1 MKQRIRAYIS
11 FLALSMLVFNMI
23 PHKVSAASNNELIYP
38 LKQISKLEC
47 RFEEFDTL
55 SSNCKQDL
63 PILKTKDYSKY
74 AVKNDWYNDYT
85 RLYTVLWGSSYKYGW
100 DVWNGGH
107 QWTDIATAK
116 WTPVYTIADGKV
128 ITVWNDAGWGKHV
141 SVEHTIKGTKVI
153 SNYAHLSKITVNKGE
168 KIEVGEKI
176 GEVWSTGNSTWNH
189 LHFQIDLPS
198 TFHPYYYDW
207 NACPFSYYEITEK
220 WVCFD
225 ELKKHTFDPLA
236 FLESN
241 GWIIDE
247 VSISSSSSTTSKVS
261 SSTNSSVS
269 TSSSVF
275 NTTVYYGYGSESDV
289 RAVQRIYKDLGYY
302 DGKINWDFEDVEQSI
317 IDYQLASGVLSS
329 RSDDGAWWFGPKTRA
344 QTKIDYEDYE
354 NNKPTRKV
362 WFEEGE
368 EVIVTQNVEKVERA
382 NLMTREERE
391 AQEMAEFLK
400 TYNIDI
406 ENSPSQLQVGQSE
419 TSLFTIQNR
428 KGKWFKW
435 NTPGSVNF
443 KYDSSKISIFPE
455 TFFNFRDGEREIEVT
470 WKSSGHTTVEVRI
483 GEVIVDTFSVTV
495 GKSWQKPWVQSANIY
510 TDKSATLWEEK
521 RWVVL
526 MKDGYSN
533 KLVKTKY
540 SGSFTLSSD
549 DNVEYCVKRWKLKDI
564 KEIYQRDCFADEYT
578 SKVEFDYSDTIE
590 GLLIFNYRALDDRA
604 DLEVKTTSG
613 KSLTTKSVAVTH
625 PKNLKTSYAYYDEV
639 MTTLMSWVTDGID
652 RWYFLEDRE
661 LTKYDAKRWLLS
673 AMEENGASE
682 QEKKYLQEIEM
693 SKYEKVTRKEFLILA
708 YTYLW
713 DDWDTWYAQ
722 VAEYKDMEEEDEKL
736 VGAVLW
742 NNYKWK
748 DNFWEK
754 YFQPDKRITRGEAAY
769 MLTQTL
775 EMKANGLVV
784 RN

>member
-1 MKQRIRAYIS
+1 
-11 FLALSMLVFNMI
+11 
-23 PHKVSAASNNELIYP
+23 
-38 LKQISKLEC
+38 
-47 RFEEFDTL
+47 
-55 SSNCKQDL
+55 
-63 PILKTKDYSKY
+63 
-74 AVKNDWYNDYT
+74 
-85 RLYTVLWGSSYKYGW
+85 
-100 DVWNGGH
+100 
-107 QWTDIATAK
+107 
-116 WTPVYTIADGKV
+116 
-128 ITVWNDAGWGKHV
+128 
-141 SVEHTIKGTKVI
+141 
-153 SNYAHLSKITVNKGE
+153 
-168 KIEVGEKI
+168 
-176 GEVWSTGNSTWNH
+176 
-189 LHFQIDLPS
+189 
-198 TFHPYYYDW
+198 
-207 NACPFSYYEITEK
+207 
-220 WVCFD
+220 
-225 ELKKHTFDPLA
+225 
-236 FLESN
+236 
-241 GWIIDE
+241 
-247 VSISSSSSTTSKVS
+247 
-261 SSTNSSVS
+261 
-269 TSSSVF
+269 
-275 NTTVYYGYGSESDV
+275 
-289 RAVQRIYKDLGYY
+289 
-302 DGKINWDFEDVEQSI
+302 
-317 IDYQLASGVLSS
+317 
-329 RSDDGAWWFGPKTRA
+329 
-344 QTKIDYEDYE
+344 
-354 NNKPTRKV
+354 
-362 WFEEGE
+362 
-368 EVIVTQNVEKVERA
+368 VTQNVEKVERA